1 MLPACEQGESDRGQ
15 QQAIK
20 RGAGE
25 RVARESGPDLGSE
38 CEKVFAGKS
47 GRLRLLVPLDGSR
60 LAEAVLPSAAALAQ
74 RYQGE
79 IVLLHILEQ
88 HPPSQ
93 VHGERHLR
101 DRAEAEIYL
110 EEVAARLR
118 LEDLAVA
125 VHVHENR
132 EQSVAR
138 GIVEHVE
145 ELESDL
151 VVMCTH
157 GNGGVRDLLFGS
169 IAQQV
174 LQRGSC
180 PIWLV
185 QPRKDGSAPSFKL
198 RRILVPLDGTPEHEP
213 ALPAAT
219 ALARAFEAG
228 LCLVFVIP
236 TLTTLVGEAAVS
248 GTMLPA
254 TMHAVLDLAEQGARS
269 YLQQVVEECQKQGV
283 KAQGEVLRGETVL
296 EVVKLLE
303 RQEIDLVVL
312 ASHARAGLDALLS
325 GSVAPRL
332 VGRVSVPLLL
342 VRATSL

>member
-1 MLPACEQGESDRGQ
+1 MLPAREKGESDSDQ
-15 QQAIK
+15 KQAIK
-20 RGAGE
+20 QDAGKGVAQGLRHDLEHERGE
-25 RVARESGPDLGSE
+25 
-38 CEKVFAGKS
+38 VFTAKS

-79 IVLLHILEQ
+79 ILLLHILEQ
-88 HPPSQ
+88 HPPAQ

-101 DRAEAEIYL
+101 DVAEARVYL

-118 LEDLAVA
+118 AEDLMVT

-138 GIVEHVE
+138 GIVEHVQ
-145 ELESDL
+145 ELQSDL

-174 LQRGSC
+174 LQRGPC

-185 QPRKDGSAPSFKL
+185 QPRKDGSAPPFKL

-213 ALPAAT
+213 GLPAAI
-219 ALARAFEAG
+219 ALARTFGAE
-228 LCLVFVIP
+228 LRLVFVIP
-236 TLTTLVGEAAVS
+236 TLTTLAGEQAVS

-254 TMHAVLDLAEQGARS
+254 TMRAVLDLAEQGARS
-269 YLQQVVEECQKQGV
+269 YLKQVAEECQSQGV

-303 RQEIDLVVL
+303 RQELDLVVL
-312 ASHARAGLDALLS
+312 ASHGRTGLDALLS

-342 VRATSL
+342 VRATTL